1 MELCDRLWLGTVQI
15 GKRYGLARRRQSR
28 KESAN
33 LLDYAWEMGVR
44 RFDTARN
51 YGDSEERIGDW
62 IAQTGNRPIVTSKVP
77 RMDEIP
83 DADIAAFVAN
93 CVEESRRDLHL
104 DRLDVYLCHRHE
116 DFERTS
122 VRDALHEELA
132 RGRITRFGVS
142 CYRPEEALKAMAL
155 DPATAF
161 IQLPASLIDRRVQ
174 HSDLPA
180 SAAARNVTVA
190 VRSLFLQ
197 GILLVAAD
205 RLPDHLARLAPVV
218 SAVGEIA
225 AGVGIS
231 PAALAIGYVL
241 TRLPKAD
248 LVLGF
253 HTNAQLRE
261 IERFQGNFTKYEPA
275 YSELDQR
282 IGNVDPFLVDPRGW
296 PTP

>member
-180 SAAARNVTVA
+180 SAAARAEAQAATSA
-190 VRSLFLQ
+190 PAAASIDRSMTRPS
-197 GILLVAAD
+197 D
-205 RLPDHLARLAPVV
+205 EPSRSSHAR
-218 SAVGEIA
+218 SGC
-225 AGVGIS
+225 GIS
-231 PAALAIGYVL
+231 PTTLRPALQMPAMSS
-241 TRLPKAD
+241 T
-248 LVLGF
+248 
-253 HTNAQLRE
+253 
-261 IERFQGNFTKYEPA
+261 EPFGL
-275 YSELDQR
+275 S
-282 IGNVDPFLVDPRGW
+282 
-296 PTP
+296 T